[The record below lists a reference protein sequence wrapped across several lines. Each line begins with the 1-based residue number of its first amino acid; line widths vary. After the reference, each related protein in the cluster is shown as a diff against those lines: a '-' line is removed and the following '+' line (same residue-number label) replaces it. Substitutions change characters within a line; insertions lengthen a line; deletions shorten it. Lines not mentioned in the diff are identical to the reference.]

1 MSAVLNF
8 KSHLSELFAQ
18 AMRIVAPEATQ
29 IDILIERPKQILH
42 GDYACNLAM
51 QLAKPLRK
59 SPRDIAQAL
68 VAALPASLVVEK
80 VEIAGAGFINVFI
93 TTAAKQ
99 NVVHGVLQAGAS
111 YGHIHLGAG
120 RNVGVEFVSAN
131 PTGPLHVGHGRG
143 AAVGDCLCNVL
154 HAAGWNVTR
163 EFYYNDAGVQI
174 DNLTRSVQL
183 RCKGITPDDPS
194 WPEAGYRG
202 DYIID
207 VAKDYMTRKVIDV
220 KTPSQIIGEVD
231 GTTAYDIQMSGRGDA
246 DDAEAIRHFAVAYL
260 RREQDL
266 DLRAFG
272 VEFDVFALESAL
284 YTNGKVEEVVKALI
298 ASGHTYEQDNA
309 LWLRTTDFG
318 DDKDRVM
325 RKSDGSYTYFVPD
338 VAYHLE
344 KWRRGFTRVINEQG
358 ADHHST
364 ITRVRAGLQALNVGI
379 PQGWPDYVLHQM
391 VTVLRDGEEV
401 KISKRA
407 GSYVT
412 LRDLIDEVG
421 CDATRFFLAARHPDS
436 QLVFDI
442 DLAKSQSNENPVY
455 YIQYAHARICSV
467 LGQWGGDV
475 AVLRQADVNTLE
487 SDYERALLQR
497 LIDYPQV
504 IESAAEDLAPH
515 LIAIYLKDLAADF
528 HSYYNAS
535 RFLVEEEG
543 IKLARLALIAA
554 AAQVMRNGLV
564 LLGVSAPEKM

>member
-1 MSAVLNF
+1 MFAVLNF
-8 KSHLSELFAQ
+8 KSHLAELFAQ
-18 AMRIVAPEATQ
+18 AMRVVAPEVTQ
-29 IDILIERPKQILH
+29 THILIERPKQVLH

-99 NVVHGVLQAGAS
+99 NVVRGVLQAGAG
-111 YGHIHLGAG
+111 YGHVHLGAG
-120 RNVGVEFVSAN
+120 RKVGVEFVSAN

-183 RCKGITPDDPS
+183 RCKGITPDDLS

-207 VAKDYMTRKVIDV
+207 VAKDYMAKKVIPV
-220 KTPSQIIGEVD
+220 RTPSQIIGVVD
-231 GTTAYDIQMSGRGDA
+231 GTKAYDIQMSGRGDA

-284 YTNGKVEEVVKALI
+284 YNDGKVEEVVKALI
-298 ASGHTYEQDNA
+298 ASGHTYEKDGA

-325 RKSDGSYTYFVPD
+325 RKSDGTYTYFVPD
-338 VAYHLE
+338 IAYHLD
-344 KWRRGFTRVINEQG
+344 KWRRGFTCVINEQG

-364 ITRVRAGLQALNVGI
+364 ITRVRAGLQALDVGI

-412 LRDLIDEVG
+412 LCDLIDEVG

-475 AVLRQADVNTLE
+475 AALCHADVSVLE

-515 LIAIYLKDLAADF
+515 LIAFYLKDLAADF

-543 IKLARLALIAA
+543 IKQARLALIAA
-554 AAQVMRNGLV
+554 VAQVMRNGLV

>member
-1 MSAVLNF
+1 MSSVLNF

-18 AMRIVAPEATQ
+18 ALREVAPEQASATV
-29 IDILIERPKQILH
+29 LIERPKQAAH

-68 VAALPASLVVEK
+68 IAALPKSDVIEK
-80 VEIAGAGFINVFI
+80 LEIAGAGFINVFI

-99 NVVHGVLQAGAS
+99 NVVRGVLQAGVG
-111 YGHIHLGAG
+111 YGHVHIGAG
-120 RNVGVEFVSAN
+120 RKVGVEFVSAN

-174 DNLTRSVQL
+174 DNLTHSVQL
-183 RCKGITPDDPS
+183 RCKGVTPDDPS
-194 WPEAGYRG
+194 WPESGYRG
-202 DYIID
+202 DYIAD
-207 VAKDYMTRKVIDV
+207 VARAYLAQEKV
-220 KTPSQIIGEVD
+220 
-231 GTTAYDIQMSGRGDA
+231 DA
-246 DDAEAIRHFAVAYL
+246 DDQHVQASGDVNDAEAIRHFAVAYL
-260 RREQDL
+260 RREQDI

-272 VEFDVFALESAL
+272 VNFDVFALESAL
-284 YTNGKVEEVVKALI
+284 YTDGKVEETVNKLI
-298 ASGHTYEQDNA
+298 ASGHTYQQDDA

-325 RKSDGSYTYFVPD
+325 RKSDGTYTYFVPD
-338 VAYHLE
+338 VAYHLD
-344 KWRRGFTRVINEQG
+344 KWRRGFVRVINEQG

-364 ITRVRAGLQALNVGI
+364 ITRVRAGLQALDEGI
-379 PQGWPDYVLHQM
+379 PQGWPEYVLHQM
-391 VTVLRDGEEV
+391 VTVLRNGEEV

-407 GSYVT
+407 GSYIT

-421 CDATRFFLAARHPDS
+421 CDATRYFLAARHSDS

-442 DLAKSQSNENPVY
+442 DLAKSQSNDNPVY
-455 YIQYAHARICSV
+455 YIQYAHARISSV
-467 LGQWGGDV
+467 LAQWGGSPQD
-475 AVLRQADVNTLE
+475 LLQADMSALDSE
-487 SDYERALLQR
+487 YERTLLQR

-504 IESAAEDLAPH
+504 IENAAEDLAPH
-515 LIAIYLKDLAADF
+515 LVAFYLKELAADL

-535 RFLVEEEG
+535 RFLVEDEG
-543 IKLARLALIAA
+543 VKRARLALVAA
-554 AAQVMRNGLV
+554 VAQVVRNGLG
-564 LLGVSAPEKM
+564 LLGVTAPNKM

>member
-18 AMRIVAPEATQ
+18 ALREVAPEVANIGTTQ
-29 IDILIERPKQILH
+29 TEILIERPKLAAH

-51 QLAKPLRK
+51 QLAKQLHK

-68 VAALPASLVVEK
+68 IAALPESDLIEK
-80 VEIAGAGFINVFI
+80 MEIAGAGFINIYI

-99 NVVHGVLQAGAS
+99 DVVCGVLQAGAG
-111 YGHIHLGAG
+111 YGHVHFGAG
-120 RNVGVEFVSAN
+120 RKVGVEFVSAN

-174 DNLTRSVQL
+174 DSLTHSVQL
-183 RCKGITPDDPS
+183 RCLGITPDDPS
-194 WPEAGYRG
+194 WPETGYRG
-202 DYIID
+202 DYITD
-207 VAKDYMTRKVIDV
+207 VARAYLAEETVEADDQHVLSSGDV
-220 KTPSQIIGEVD
+220 N
-231 GTTAYDIQMSGRGDA
+231 
-246 DDAEAIRHFAVAYL
+246 DAEAIRHFAVAYL

-272 VEFDVFALESAL
+272 VNFDVFALESSL
-284 YTNGKVEEVVKALI
+284 YTDGKVEETVNRLI
-298 ASGHTYEQDNA
+298 ANGHTYEQDDA

-325 RKSDGSYTYFVPD
+325 RKSDGTYTYFVPD
-338 VAYHLE
+338 VAYHLD

-364 ITRVRAGLQALNVGI
+364 ITRVRAGLQALDVGI

-391 VTVLRDGEEV
+391 VTVLRNGQEV

-407 GSYVT
+407 GSYAT

-421 CDATRFFLAARHPDS
+421 CDATRYFLAARHPDS

-442 DLAKSQSNENPVY
+442 DLAKSKSNENPVY
-455 YIQYAHARICSV
+455 YIQYAHARISAV
-467 LGQWGGDV
+467 LAQWGGERKG
-475 AVLRQADVNTLE
+475 LLQADVGLLD
-487 SDYERALLQR
+487 SGYETALLQQ
-497 LIDYPQV
+497 LIDFPQV
-504 IESAAEDLAPH
+504 IENAASELAPH
-515 LIAIYLKDLAADF
+515 LIAFYLKELAADF

-535 RFLVEEEG
+535 RFLVEDETV
-543 IKLARLALIAA
+543 KLARLALIAA
-554 AAQVMRNGLV
+554 AAQVIHNGLA

>member
-1 MSAVLNF
+1 MSVVLNF
-8 KSHLSELFAQ
+8 KSHLAELFAQ
-18 AMRIVAPEATQ
+18 ALREVAPGYVNNGSIQTE
-29 IDILIERPKQILH
+29 IVIERPKLATH

-68 VAALPASLVVEK
+68 IAAFPESDVIK
-80 VEIAGAGFINVFI
+80 KMEIAGAGFINVFI

-99 NVVHGVLQAGAS
+99 HVVHGVLQAGAG

-120 RNVGVEFVSAN
+120 RKLGVEFVSAN

-163 EFYYNDAGVQI
+163 EFYYNDAGMQI
-174 DNLTRSVQL
+174 DNLARSVQL
-183 RCKGITPDDPS
+183 RCKGITPEHPS
-194 WPEAGYRG
+194 WPDEGYRG
-202 DYIID
+202 DYIAEVAEAYMAQETVEADDQHVKASGD
-207 VAKDYMTRKVIDV
+207 VN
-220 KTPSQIIGEVD
+220 
-231 GTTAYDIQMSGRGDA
+231 
-246 DDAEAIRHFAVAYL
+246 DAEAIRHFAVAYL
-260 RREQDL
+260 RREQDI

-272 VEFDVFALESAL
+272 VNFDVFALESAL
-284 YTNGKVEEVVKALI
+284 YTDGKVDEVVNNLI
-298 ASGHTYEQDNA
+298 ASGHTYEQDDA

-325 RKSDGSYTYFVPD
+325 RKSDGTYTYFVPD
-338 VAYHLE
+338 VAYHLD
-344 KWRRGFTRVINEQG
+344 KWRRGFVRVINEQG

-364 ITRVRAGLQALNVGI
+364 TTRVRAGLQALDVGI
-379 PQGWPDYVLHQM
+379 PQGWPEYVLHQM
-391 VTVLRDGEEV
+391 VTVLKNGEEV

-421 CDATRFFLAARHPDS
+421 CDATRYFLAARHPDS

-442 DLAKSQSNENPVY
+442 DLAKSKSNDNPVY
-455 YIQYAHARICSV
+455 YIQYAHARISAV
-467 LGQWGGDV
+467 LVQWGGERKTLLQTDV
-475 AVLRQADVNTLE
+475 ALLDSEFETT
-487 SDYERALLQR
+487 LLQK

-504 IESAAEDLAPH
+504 IEHAAQDLAPH
-515 LIAIYLKDLAADF
+515 LIAFYLKELAADF
-528 HSYYNAS
+528 HSYYNGS
-535 RFLVEEEG
+535 RFLVEEEAVR
-543 IKLARLALIAA
+543 LARLTLIAA
-554 AAQVMRNGLV
+554 VAQVIHNGLT

>member
-1 MSAVLNF
+1 MFAVLNF

-18 AMRIVAPEATQ
+18 AVRVVAPEATQ
-29 IDILIERPKQILH
+29 IDILIERPKQALH

-99 NVVHGVLQAGAS
+99 NVVRSVLQAGAG

-120 RNVGVEFVSAN
+120 RKLQVEFVSAN

-143 AAVGDCLCNVL
+143 AAVGDCLCRVL
-154 HAAGWNVTR
+154 QTAGWNVTR
-163 EFYYNDAGVQI
+163 EFYYNDAGAQI
-174 DNLTRSVQL
+174 DNLTLSVQL
-183 RCKGITPDDPS
+183 RCKGVTPDDPS
-194 WPEAGYRG
+194 WPENGYRG
-202 DYIID
+202 DYITD
-207 VAKDYMTRKVIDV
+207 VAR
-220 KTPSQIIGEVD
+220 
-231 GTTAYDIQMSGRGDA
+231 AYLAQEAVEA
-246 DDAEAIRHFAVAYL
+246 DDRHVRASGDVNDATAIRNFAVAYL
-260 RREQDL
+260 RSEQDL

-272 VEFDVFALESAL
+272 VNFDVYSLESSL
-284 YTNGKVEEVVKALI
+284 YTEGKVEETVSKLI
-298 ASGHTYEQDNA
+298 ASGHTYEQGNA

-338 VAYHLE
+338 VAYHLD

-364 ITRVRAGLQALNVGI
+364 ITRVRAGLQALDVGI

-391 VTVLRDGEEV
+391 VTVLRNGEEV

-467 LGQWGGDV
+467 LGQWGGD
-475 AVLRQADVNTLE
+475 AATLRQADVSVLE

-515 LIAIYLKDLAADF
+515 LIAFYLKDLAADF

-543 IKLARLALIAA
+543 IKQARLALIAA
-554 AAQVMRNGLV
+554 VAQVMHNGLA

>member
-1 MSAVLNF
+1 MSVVLNF
-8 KSHLSELFAQ
+8 KSCLADLFTQ
-18 AMRIVAPEATQ
+18 ALREVAPEHAGMSV
-29 IDILIERPKQILH
+29 LIERPKQAAH

-51 QLAKPLRK
+51 QLARPLRK

-68 VAALPASLVVEK
+68 IAALPASEVIAK

-99 NVVHGVLQAGAS
+99 EVVHGVLQAGPG
-111 YGHIHLGAG
+111 YGHIHVGAG
-120 RNVGVEFVSAN
+120 RRVQVEFVSAN

-163 EFYYNDAGVQI
+163 EFYYNDAGAQI
-174 DNLTRSVQL
+174 DNLSLSVQL
-183 RCKGITPDDPS
+183 RCKGISPDDPA

-202 DYIID
+202 DYIAD
-207 VAKDYMTRKVIDV
+207 VA
-220 KTPSQIIGEVD
+220 Q
-231 GTTAYDIQMSGRGDA
+231 AYVNRETVEADDQHVTGAGDA
-246 DDAEAIRHFAVAYL
+246 DDREAIRHFAVAYL

-272 VEFDVFALESAL
+272 VEFDVFSLESAL
-284 YTNGKVEEVVKALI
+284 YAEGKVETTVQKLV
-298 ASGHTYEQDNA
+298 ASGHTYEQDDA

-325 RKSDGSYTYFVPD
+325 RKTDGGYTYFVPD
-338 VAYHLE
+338 VAYHWE
-344 KWRRGFTRVINEQG
+344 KWRRGFVRVINEQG

-364 ITRVRAGLQALNVGI
+364 VTRVRAGLQALDVGI
-379 PQGWPDYVLHQM
+379 PQGWPEYVLHQM
-391 VTVLRDGEEV
+391 VTVLRNGEEV

-421 CDATRFFLAARHPDS
+421 CDATRYFLAARHPDS

-442 DLAKSQSNENPVY
+442 DLAKSQSNDNPVY
-455 YIQYAHARICSV
+455 YIQYAHARIHAV
-467 LGQWGGDV
+467 LAQWGGDRLALHQA
-475 AVLRQADVNTLE
+475 AVDALE
-487 SDYERALLQR
+487 SDSETALLQH

-504 IESAAEDLAPH
+504 IETAAEDLAPH
-515 LIAIYLKDLAADF
+515 QIAFYLKELAADF
-528 HSYYNAS
+528 HSYYNSS
-535 RFLVEEEG
+535 RFLVEDERV
-543 IKLARLALIAA
+543 KLARLALIAA
-554 AAQVMRNGLV
+554 VAQVLRNGLG
-564 LLGVSAPEKM
+564 LLGVTAPEQM

>member
-8 KSHLSELFAQ
+8 KSHLSDLFAQ
-18 AMRIVAPEATQ
+18 ALCVIAPEHEGATV
-29 IDILIERPKQILH
+29 LIERPKQASH

-59 SPRDIAQAL
+59 SPRDIANAL
-68 VAALPASLVVEK
+68 IAALPKSDVIDK

-99 NVVHGVLQAGAS
+99 DVVHGVLQAGAG
-111 YGHIHLGAG
+111 YGHVHVGAG
-120 RNVGVEFVSAN
+120 RKVGVEFVSAN

-174 DNLTRSVQL
+174 DNLTLSVQL
-183 RCKGITPDDPS
+183 RCKGVTPDDPS
-194 WPEAGYRG
+194 WPESGYRG

-207 VAKDYMTRKVIDV
+207 VAKAYMAKETVEADDQHITGK
-220 KTPSQIIGEVD
+220 
-231 GTTAYDIQMSGRGDA
+231 GDA
-246 DDAEAIRHFAVAYL
+246 NDAEAIRHFAVAYL

-266 DLRAFG
+266 DLRAFQ
-272 VEFDVFALESAL
+272 VEFDVFSLESAL
-284 YTNGKVEEVVKALI
+284 YTDGKVDETVKRLI

-325 RKSDGSYTYFVPD
+325 RKSDGGYTYFVPD

-344 KWRRGFTRVINEQG
+344 KWKRGFVRVINEQG
-358 ADHHST
+358 SDHHST
-364 ITRVRAGLQALNVGI
+364 ITRVRAGLQALDAGI
-379 PQGWPDYVLHQM
+379 PKGWPDYVLHQM
-391 VTVLRDGEEV
+391 VTVLKNGEEV

-421 CDATRFFLAARHPDS
+421 CDATRYFLAARHPDS

-442 DLAKSQSNENPVY
+442 DLAKSQSNDNPVY
-455 YIQYAHARICSV
+455 YIQYAHARISTV
-467 LGQWGGDV
+467 LAQWGGERTALLNAEV
-475 AVLRQADVNTLE
+475 GVLD
-487 SDYERALLQR
+487 SDFETALLQR
-497 LIDYPQV
+497 MIDYPQV
-504 IESAAEDLAPH
+504 IETAAEDLAPH
-515 LIAIYLKDLAADF
+515 LVAFYLKELAAEF

-535 RFLVEEEG
+535 RFLVEDG
-543 IKLARLALIAA
+543 RIKLARLALIAA
-554 AAQVMRNGLV
+554 VAQVIKNGLA
-564 LLGVSAPEKM
+564 LLGVTAPEKM

>member
-1 MSAVLNF
+1 MSVVFNF
-8 KSHLSELFAQ
+8 KTHLSQLFAQ
-18 AMRIVAPEATQ
+18 AVRVVAPEQGDVA
-29 IDILIERPKQILH
+29 ILIERPKQSAH

-51 QLAKPLRK
+51 QLAKPMRK
-59 SPRDIAQAL
+59 SPRDIANAL
-68 VAALPASLVVEK
+68 MAALPASEVIEK
-80 VEIAGAGFINVFI
+80 VELAGAGFINVFI

-99 NVVHGVLQAGAS
+99 RVVQGVLQAGDR
-111 YGHIHLGAG
+111 YGCSTLDAG
-120 RNVGVEFVSAN
+120 KKVGVEFVSAN

-154 HAAGWNVTR
+154 QAVGWEVTR

-174 DNLTRSVQL
+174 DNLTLSVQL
-183 RCKGITPDDPS
+183 RCQGVTPDDAS

-202 DYIID
+202 DYIAD
-207 VAKDYMTRKVIDV
+207 VARAYMAQETVV
-220 KTPSQIIGEVD
+220 
-231 GTTAYDIQMSGRGDA
+231 A
-246 DDAEAIRHFAVAYL
+246 DDQSTIGKGDVNNAEAIRHFAVAYL

-266 DLRAFG
+266 DLRAFK
-272 VEFDVFALESAL
+272 VEFDVFSLESAL
-284 YTNGKVEEVVKALI
+284 YTSGKVQEAVDALI
-298 ASGHTYEQDNA
+298 ASGHTYEQDDA

-325 RKSDGSYTYFVPD
+325 RKTDGGYTYFVPD

-364 ITRVRAGLQALNVGI
+364 ITRVRAGLQALNQGI

-391 VTVLRDGEEV
+391 VTVLRNGEEV

-421 CDATRFFLAARHPDS
+421 CDATRYFLAARHPDS

-442 DLAKSQSNENPVY
+442 DLAKSKSNDNPVY
-455 YIQYAHARICSV
+455 YIQYAHARICTV
-467 LGQWGGDV
+467 LKQWGGATSSLLSANYRLLDS
-475 AVLRQADVNTLE
+475 E
-487 SDYERALLQR
+487 YETTLLQR
-497 LIDYPQV
+497 MIDYPQLL
-504 IESAAEDLAPH
+504 ETAAQDLAPH
-515 LIAIYLKDLAADF
+515 LIAFYLKELAADF

-535 RFLVEEEG
+535 RFLVEDEAV
-543 IKLARLALIAA
+543 KCARLALISATA
-554 AAQVMRNGLV
+554 TVIKNGLA
-564 LLGVSAPEKM
+564 LLGVSAPEQM

>member
-1 MSAVLNF
+1 MSAVFNF
-8 KSHLSELFAQ
+8 KVHLSELFAE
-18 AMRIVAPEATQ
+18 ALREVAPELAGNGAQTE
-29 IDILIERPKQILH
+29 ILIERPKLAAH

-59 SPRDIAQAL
+59 SPRDIAHAL
-68 VAALPASLVVEK
+68 ISALPESGVIEK
-80 VEIAGAGFINVFI
+80 TEIAGAGFINVFI

-99 NVVHGVLQAGAS
+99 QIVRGVLQAGAG

-120 RNVGVEFVSAN
+120 RKVGVEFVSAN

-183 RCKGITPDDPS
+183 RCRGITPDHPS
-194 WPEAGYRG
+194 WPEEGYRG
-202 DYIID
+202 DYIAD
-207 VAKDYMTRKVIDV
+207 VAEAYMAQETV
-220 KTPSQIIGEVD
+220 E
-231 GTTAYDIQMSGRGDA
+231 A
-246 DDAEAIRHFAVAYL
+246 DDQHVSAAGNVNDAEAIRHFAVAYL
-260 RREQDL
+260 RREQDI

-272 VEFDVFALESAL
+272 VNFDVFALESAL
-284 YTNGKVEEVVKALI
+284 YADGKVKETVDRLI
-298 ASGHTYEQDNA
+298 ASGHTYEQDDA

-325 RKSDGSYTYFVPD
+325 RKTDGTYTYFVPD
-338 VAYHLE
+338 VAYHLD

-364 ITRVRAGLQALNVGI
+364 ITRVRAGLQALDTGI

-391 VTVLRDGEEV
+391 VTVLRNGQEV

-421 CDATRFFLAARHPDS
+421 CDATRYFLAARHPDS

-442 DLAKSQSNENPVY
+442 DLAKSKSNDNPVY
-455 YIQYAHARICSV
+455 YIQYAHARIS
-467 LGQWGGDV
+467 
-475 AVLRQADVNTLE
+475 AVLALWAGERKALFHADVSLLDSE
-487 SDYERALLQR
+487 YEMTLLQR

-504 IESAAEDLAPH
+504 IENAAQDLAPH
-515 LIAIYLKDLAADF
+515 LIAFYLKDLAADF

-535 RFLVEEEG
+535 RFLVEDKSV
-543 IKLARLALIAA
+543 KLARLSLAA
-554 AAQVMRNGLV
+554 AVAQVIHNGLA
-564 LLGVSAPEKM
+564 LLGVGAPEKM

>member
-1 MSAVLNF
+1 MSAVFNF
-8 KSHLSELFAQ
+8 KIHLSELFAQ
-18 AMRIVAPEATQ
+18 ALREVAPEATQ
-29 IDILIERPKQILH
+29 TEILIERPKLSAH

-51 QLAKPLRK
+51 QLARPLRK

-68 VAALPASLVVEK
+68 ISALPESEVIEK
-80 VEIAGAGFINVFI
+80 MEIAGAGFINVFI

-99 NVVHGVLQAGAS
+99 QVVRGVLQAGAG

-120 RNVGVEFVSAN
+120 RKVGVEFVSAN

-183 RCKGITPDDPS
+183 RCKGITPDHPS
-194 WPEAGYRG
+194 WPEEGYRG
-202 DYIID
+202 DYIAD
-207 VAKDYMTRKVIDV
+207 VAEAYMAQETVEADDQHV
-220 KTPSQIIGEVD
+220 KAAGNFN
-231 GTTAYDIQMSGRGDA
+231 
-246 DDAEAIRHFAVAYL
+246 DAEAIRHFAVAYL
-260 RREQDL
+260 RREQDI

-272 VEFDVFALESAL
+272 VNFDVFSLESAL
-284 YTNGKVEEVVKALI
+284 YADGKVKEAVDKLV
-298 ASGHTYEQDNA
+298 ASGHTYEQDDA

-325 RKSDGSYTYFVPD
+325 RKTDGTYTYFVPD
-338 VAYHLE
+338 VAYHLD

-364 ITRVRAGLQALNVGI
+364 ITRVRAGLQALDAGI

-391 VTVLRDGEEV
+391 VTVLRNGQEV

-421 CDATRFFLAARHPDS
+421 CDATRYFLAARHPDS

-442 DLAKSQSNENPVY
+442 DLAKSKSNDNPVY
-455 YIQYAHARICSV
+455 YIQYAHARIS
-467 LGQWGGDV
+467 
-475 AVLRQADVNTLE
+475 AVLAQWEGERNALLHADVTLLD
-487 SDYERALLQR
+487 SDYETALLQR

-504 IESAAEDLAPH
+504 IENAAQDLAPH
-515 LIAIYLKDLAADF
+515 VIAFYLKDLAADF

-535 RFLVEEEG
+535 RFLVEDEA
-543 IKLARLALIAA
+543 IKTARLALIAA
-554 AAQVMRNGLV
+554 AAQVIHNGLA

>member
-1 MSAVLNF
+1 MSVTLNF
-8 KSHLSELFAQ
+8 QSHLHELFMQ
-18 AMRIVAPEATQ
+18 ALDVVLDEQNSGQAGLTATAG
-29 IDILIERPKQILH
+29 LSIERSRQASH

-68 VAALPASLVVEK
+68 IAALPESGVIGK

-99 NVVHGVLQAGAS
+99 DVVHGVLQAGAG
-111 YGHIHLGAG
+111 YGHVHIGGG
-120 RNVGVEFVSAN
+120 RKVGVEFVSAN

-143 AAVGDCLCNVL
+143 AAVGDCLCRVL

-163 EFYYNDAGVQI
+163 EFYYNDAGAQI
-174 DNLTRSVQL
+174 DNLMRSVQL
-183 RCKGITPDDPS
+183 RCKGLTPDDPA
-194 WPEAGYRG
+194 WPEGGYRG
-202 DYIID
+202 DYIVD
-207 VAKDYMTRKVIDV
+207 VARSYMARETVEADDQHL
-220 KTPSQIIGEVD
+220 TG
-231 GTTAYDIQMSGRGDA
+231 AGDA
-246 DDAEAIRHFAVAYL
+246 DDTEAIRHFAVAYL

-266 DLRAFG
+266 DLRAFE
-272 VEFDVFALESAL
+272 VEFDVFSLESAL
-284 YTNGKVEEVVKALI
+284 YTDGKVEETVQRLI

-325 RKSDGSYTYFVPD
+325 RKSDGGYTYFVPD
-338 VAYHLE
+338 VAYHLD
-344 KWRRGFTRVINEQG
+344 KWRRGFERVINEQG

-364 ITRVRAGLQALNVGI
+364 ITRVRAGLQALGVGI
-379 PQGWPDYVLHQM
+379 PKGWPEYVLHQM
-391 VTVLRDGEEV
+391 VTVLKHGEEV

-421 CDATRFFLAARHPDS
+421 CDATRYFLAARHPDS

-442 DLAKSQSNENPVY
+442 DLAKSQSNDNPVY
-455 YIQYAHARICSV
+455 YIQYAHARIHAV
-467 LGQWGGDV
+467 LAQWGGD
-475 AVLRQADVNTLE
+475 RQALHHADVGALE
-487 SDYERALLQR
+487 NGYETVLLQKI
-497 LIDYPQV
+497 IDYPQV

-515 LIAIYLKDLAADF
+515 LVAFYLKDFAADF

-535 RFLVEEEG
+535 RFLVEDEQVRSEERRVG
-543 IKLARLALIAA
+543 KECR
-554 AAQVMRNGLV
+554 
-564 LLGVSAPEKM
+564 S

>member
-8 KSHLSELFAQ
+8 KSHLSDLFAQ
-18 AMRIVAPEATQ
+18 ALREVAPDQDGATV
-29 IDILIERPKQILH
+29 LVERPKQASH

-59 SPRDIAQAL
+59 SPRDIANAL
-68 VAALPASLVVEK
+68 IAALPKSEVIEK

-99 NVVHGVLQAGAS
+99 DVVHGVLTAGAG
-111 YGHIHLGAG
+111 YGHIHVGGG
-120 RNVGVEFVSAN
+120 RKVGVEFVSAN

-154 HAAGWNVTR
+154 HAAGWSVTR

-183 RCKGITPDDPS
+183 RCKGITPDDPA
-194 WPEAGYRG
+194 WPESGYRG
-202 DYIID
+202 DYILD
-207 VAKDYMTRKVIDV
+207 VANAYMAKEPVEADDQHTVGK
-220 KTPSQIIGEVD
+220 
-231 GTTAYDIQMSGRGDA
+231 GDA

-266 DLRAFG
+266 DLRAFQ
-272 VEFDVFALESAL
+272 VEFDVFSLESAL
-284 YTNGKVEEVVKALI
+284 YTEGKVEETVQRLI
-298 ASGHTYEQDNA
+298 ASGHTYEQDDA

-325 RKSDGSYTYFVPD
+325 RKTDGGYTYFVPD
-338 VAYHLE
+338 VAYHLD
-344 KWRRGFTRVINEQG
+344 KWRRGFERVINEQG
-358 ADHHST
+358 SDHHST
-364 ITRVRAGLQALNVGI
+364 ITRVRAGLQALDAGI

-391 VTVLRDGEEV
+391 VTVLKNGEEV

-421 CDATRFFLAARHPDS
+421 CDATRYFLAARHPDS

-442 DLAKSQSNENPVY
+442 DLAKSQSNDNPVY
-455 YIQYAHARICSV
+455 YIQYAHARIHAVLTQWDGDRQALHQAEVSV
-467 LGQWGGDV
+467 LDS
-475 AVLRQADVNTLE
+475 E
-487 SDYERALLQR
+487 YETALLQR
-497 LIDYPQV
+497 LIDFPQV
-504 IESAAEDLAPH
+504 IEQAAEDLAPH
-515 LIAIYLKDLAADF
+515 LIAFYLKELAADF

-535 RFLVEEEG
+535 RFLVEDERL
-543 IKLARLALIAA
+543 KLGRLALIAA
-554 AAQVMRNGLV
+554 VAQVLRNGLA
-564 LLGVSAPEKM
+564 LLGVTAPEQM